1 MRPQSE
7 IRIIISA
14 ALIDGGGT
22 TRHLAQRTNGSI
34 RQTMTA
40 LDNMVRA
47 GDAAK
52 TRNVRVPGVCRPV
65 PWYERA
71 CRDAGPADGDEPL
84 QDLILAWAL
93 RPLSQATAN
102 EAVM

>member
-7 IRIIISA
+7 ERITLSA
-14 ALIDGGGT
+14 VLLDGGGT
-22 TRHLAQRTNGSI
+22 SRELAARGLMSKAAATRV
-34 RQTMTA
+34 

-52 TRNVRVPGVCRPV
+52 TRMVRVPGVRRPV

-71 CRDAGPADGDEPL
+71 IRQADMASANEPMQSLL
-84 QDLILAWAL
+84 QAWAAG
-93 RPLSQATAN
+93 RAA
-102 EAVM
+102 

>member
-7 IRIIISA
+7 IRIIINA

-22 TRHLAQRTNGSI
+22 SRELAQRTNGSI

-52 TRNVRVPGVCRPV
+52 TRCVRVPGVCRPV

-71 CRDAGPADGDEPL
+71 CREAGHAEADEPL
-84 QDLILAWAL
+84 QDLILAWAM
-93 RPLSQATAN
+93 RPLCQSRLS